1 MASTIT
7 IGRAP
12 DNSLVVSQ
20 QFETV
25 SNRHADLCFDDDGR
39 LMFTDHSSNG
49 TIINGREVRNQTVTV
64 SVDDEIRLAGTFL
77 LEWPA
82 VMALMPELLRAESRR
97 TRRRSDINPMS
108 GQADVSET
116 PLAAAQ
122 SESVGTE
129 RFSDRQSFVSHYTD
143 KQSVPVSDVNKDA
156 DRQPVH
162 RSNGASGRPF
172 PWKVVCLCFV
182 AFLAV
187 MVILAFTVFDDVVLN
202 LL

>member
-7 IGRAP
+7 IGRAS

-20 QFETV
+20 QFDTV

-39 LMFTDHSSNG
+39 LTFTDHSSNG
-49 TIINGREVRNQTVTV
+49 SIINGREIRNQTVTV

-77 LEWPA
+77 LEWST

-97 TRRRSDINPMS
+97 TRRRSDFNPLP
-108 GQADVSET
+108 GQPDVSEAS
-116 PLAAAQ
+116 PAAAQ

-129 RFSDRQSFVSHYTD
+129 RFSDRQAFVQHFTD
-143 KQSVPVSDVNKDA
+143 NQTAPASCDNMIA

-162 RSNGASGRPF
+162 RSNGAAGRPF
-172 PWKVVCLCFV
+172 SRKVVCWCFV

-187 MVILAFTVFDDVVLN
+187 MAILAFTVFDDVVLN

>member
-49 TIINGREVRNQTVTV
+49 TIVNGRVVRNQTVTV

-77 LEWPA
+77 LEWSA

-97 TRRRSDINPMS
+97 TRRRSEINPMS
-108 GQADVSET
+108 ALSDVSET
-116 PLAAAQ
+116 PPPAAQ

-143 KQSVPVSDVNKDA
+143 KQSVPVSDDNKNV
-156 DRQPVH
+156 DRQSVH
-162 RSNGASGRPF
+162 RSNGASGRSF
-172 PWKVVCLCFV
+172 PWKVVSLCFV

>member
-49 TIINGREVRNQTVTV
+49 TIINGREVRNQTVAV

-77 LEWPA
+77 LEWSA

-97 TRRRSDINPMS
+97 TRRRSDFSPLS
-108 GQADVSET
+108 GQVDVSEA
-116 PLAAAQ
+116 PPQIAQ
-122 SESVGTE
+122 SVSVGTE
-129 RFSDRQSFVSHYTD
+129 RFSDRQSFVYHYTD
-143 KQSVPVSDVNKDA
+143 KQSAPVSDDNKDA

-162 RSNGASGRPF
+162 RSNGAAGRPF
-172 PWKVVCLCFV
+172 PWKVVSLCFV